1 MLVTE
6 GEVIRHCE
14 RCDRES
20 SYLINFLS
28 LDNVPEMVCWECV
41 EQEDQRSLRFSPSWT
56 RQRRAVSR
64 AY

>member
-1 MLVTE
+1 MSVTE
-6 GEVIRHCE
+6 GRVIRHCE

-20 SYLINFLS
+20 KYLINLLS
-28 LDNVPEMVCWECV
+28 PHNVPEMVCWKCV
-41 EQEDQRSLRFSPSWT
+41 EQVDQRSMRFSPSWT